1 MAGASGTAT
10 GGSAGTV
17 GSGGSGGGLGG
28 GGSAGSAGSGGS
40 GAGASGGSGGAGA
53 SGGGGGGP
61 GALKCTSG
69 TEKFKFVVS
78 ENQHTKRVALPLNPG
93 VEYRK
98 ITLQFSYTPTQ
109 WSGHCFNPATSKGS
123 GFPKFESWVSLKRG
137 PHWCKGGNAFSI
149 SMQGPASGH
158 GASNKA
164 NAQTHYK
171 AKQHTG
177 NGCGATTL
185 EDKIFNA
192 AHGVSA
198 GKTYSATIVY
208 DQTAGTLSANTGG
221 KTLSGQLNSGVKVI
235 ANGSESWNVVL
246 SFDGGYLECFNSQG
260 QHDNSQPCCY
270 GPSIGWVYEDL
281 NWEVCS

>member
-1 MAGASGTAT
+1 MRRRVKRTCLGVLVCLGAVGCSAEDGAASGGSSGAAGSSAGAAGMAGASGTAT

-17 GSGGSGGGLGG
+17 GSGGSGGGFGG

-158 GASNKA
+158 GAS
-164 NAQTHYK
+164 T
-171 AKQHTG
+171 
-177 NGCGATTL
+177 
-185 EDKIFNA
+185 
-192 AHGVSA
+192 SA
-198 GKTYSATIVY
+198 SPYR
-208 DQTAGTLSANTGG
+208 
-221 KTLSGQLNSGVKVI
+221 
-235 ANGSESWNVVL
+235 
-246 SFDGGYLECFNSQG
+246 
-260 QHDNSQPCCY
+260 
-270 GPSIGWVYEDL
+270 
-281 NWEVCS
+281 